1 MADALDSPIE
11 EPLAELERLLID
23 EYIRSAGHDPLTL
36 RGRTD
41 LAARAILTGA
51 STYAASRLTEVEA
64 RLHYLRSL
72 RGQE

>member
-11 EPLAELERLLID
+11 EPLAELERLLII
-23 EYIRSAGHDPLTL
+23 EYIRSAGHDPVTL
-36 RGRTD
+36 RGRSD
-41 LAARAILTGA
+41 VEARTILTGA
-51 STYAASRLTEVEA
+51 STYAAARLSEVEA